1 MMFFCDTSIDEHFS
15 RFLSF
20 FFDLFV
26 VRRAV
31 SELAEALRDS
41 DDVKKQG
48 NEWAKENK
56 DLRERLEA
64 LEKEIR
70 IKSLQP
76 RSPGKLVATTTE
88 TYEVCTNLL

>member
-1 MMFFCDTSIDEHFS
+1 MNRLLVFILFTFFC
-15 RFLSF
+15 
-20 FFDLFV
+20 
-26 VRRAV
+26 RAV

-56 DLRERLEA
+56 DLRERLES

-76 RSPGKLVATTTE
+76 RSPGNYNISSFLNKKESVK
-88 TYEVCTNLL
+88 VFFFVWS

>member
-1 MMFFCDTSIDEHFS
+1 M
-15 RFLSF
+15 
-20 FFDLFV
+20 
-26 VRRAV
+26 
-31 SELAEALRDS
+31 AEALRDS

-76 RSPGKLVATTTE
+76 RSPG
-88 TYEVCTNLL
+88 NLFSPYPFVQPQ

>member
-1 MMFFCDTSIDEHFS
+1 MFLS
-15 RFLSF
+15 RFQKILSIF
-20 FFDLFV
+20 FLY
-26 VRRAV
+26 RAV

-76 RSPGKLVATTTE
+76 RSPGNVNTKAVKTCFFLELGFWSTA
-88 TYEVCTNLL
+88 NLGT